1 MPNNIGGWGG
11 NNTSRIVSNNP
22 FPSVTP
28 PVNIAPT
35 QQTQPTEQTGRQS
48 ETPASNTEA
57 KANNPTALLE
67 CLIEACKAFG
77 FEYNPNNPLGQGV
90 LKFFEWCGVPG
101 LIPPSKEP
109 APQQNPSQQNPSQQ
123 NPSQQNPS
131 QGTVV

>member
-1 MPNNIGGWGG
+1 MSNNIGGWVS

-28 PVNIAPT
+28 PVIAQT
-35 QQTQPTEQTGRQS
+35 QQTQQTGRQS

-90 LKFFEWCGVPG
+90 LKFLKWCGVPG

-109 APQQNPSQQNPSQQ
+109 APQQNPSQQNPSQ
-123 NPSQQNPS
+123 
-131 QGTVV
+131 GTGV